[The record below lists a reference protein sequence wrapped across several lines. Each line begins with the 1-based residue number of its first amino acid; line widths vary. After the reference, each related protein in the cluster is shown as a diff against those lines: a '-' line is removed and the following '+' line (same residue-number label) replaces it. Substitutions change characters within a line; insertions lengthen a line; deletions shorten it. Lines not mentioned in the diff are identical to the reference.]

1 MTIRTE
7 RTKREAIEVKWLTVY
22 IGEDTY
28 RLFETIDGRL
38 EVIKT
43 TNSIDQSLRVH
54 PRSGNEIEISQLKT
68 GNYESMGKFSKRETG
83 KL

>member
-1 MTIRTE
+1 MIIRTE

-22 IGEDTY
+22 IGENTY

-54 PRSGNEIEISQLKT
+54 PRSGNEIEIS
-68 GNYESMGKFSKRETG
+68 
-83 KL
+83 

>member
-1 MTIRTE
+1 MIIRTE

-28 RLFETIDGRL
+28 RLVETVDGRL
-38 EVIKT
+38 EINKT

-54 PRSGNEIEISQLKT
+54 PRSGNEIEIS
-68 GNYESMGKFSKRETG
+68 
-83 KL
+83 

>member
-28 RLFETIDGRL
+28 RLSETIDGRL

-54 PRSGNEIEISQLKT
+54 PRSGNEIEIS
-68 GNYESMGKFSKRETG
+68 
-83 KL
+83 

>member
-7 RTKREAIEVKWLTVY
+7 RTQREAIEVKWLTVY

-38 EVIKT
+38 EVNKT

-54 PRSGNEIEISQLKT
+54 PRSGNEIEIS
-68 GNYESMGKFSKRETG
+68 
-83 KL
+83 

>member
-7 RTKREAIEVKWLTVY
+7 RTQREAIEVKWLTVY

-54 PRSGNEIEISQLKT
+54 PRSGNEIEIS
-68 GNYESMGKFSKRETG
+68 
-83 KL
+83 

>member
-7 RTKREAIEVKWLTVY
+7 RTQREAIEVKWLTVY

-28 RLFETIDGRL
+28 RLSETIDGRL

-54 PRSGNEIEISQLKT
+54 PRSGNEIEIS
-68 GNYESMGKFSKRETG
+68 
-83 KL
+83 

>member
-7 RTKREAIEVKWLTVY
+7 RTQREAIEVKWLTVY
-22 IGEDTY
+22 IGENTY

-54 PRSGNEIEISQLKT
+54 PRSGNEIEIS
-68 GNYESMGKFSKRETG
+68 
-83 KL
+83 

>member
-1 MTIRTE
+1 MIIRTE

-54 PRSGNEIEISQLKT
+54 PRSGNEIEIS
-68 GNYESMGKFSKRETG
+68 
-83 KL
+83 